1 MAAGRTHGD
10 RARQVQLIEIRMVD
24 EFSDLRGSFVSARP
38 DFTHKHLGHTPCCF
52 IGVVVVRSVDYQHVE
67 QVLDG
72 RFNFRF
78 QQLLLLLVL
87 APLTVFVLDPY
98 THIHN

>member
-1 MAAGRTHGD
+1 
-10 RARQVQLIEIRMVD
+10 MVD
-24 EFSDLRGSFVSARP
+24 EFSDLGGSFVPARP

-52 IGVVVVRSVDYQHVE
+52 MGVVVVCGVYYQHVE

-78 QQLLLLLVL
+78 QRRFLLRRQ
-87 APLTVFVLDPY
+87 VF
-98 THIHN
+98 